1 MGIKRRKGS
10 IQIGKK
16 PLLIN
21 NLKKIIN
28 VIDEQKKEE
37 IKKLGID
44 QSS

>member
-10 IQIGKK
+10 KQKGKK

-28 VIDEQKKEE
+28 VIDEKKMR
-37 IKKLGID
+37 K
-44 QSS
+44 